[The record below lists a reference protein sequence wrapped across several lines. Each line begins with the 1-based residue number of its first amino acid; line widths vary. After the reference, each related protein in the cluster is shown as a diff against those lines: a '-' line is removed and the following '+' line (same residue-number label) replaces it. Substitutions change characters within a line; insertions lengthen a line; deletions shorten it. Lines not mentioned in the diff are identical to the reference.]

1 MLESGLANSLIHADY
16 SESGSIIIE
25 KGENYFKFSNPGNL
39 RIPIDIVME
48 GGRSDPRNAILH
60 QMFSYL
66 GFGERAGSGLY
77 MISTVWKSKNWIKP
91 QIKEE
96 LNPNRTILTLYMKK
110 DKIYTNNYP
119 NNYTNNYT
127 NKLNKIQLQIIEI
140 IKENPTITAKEI
152 SMKIGNRGLPAI
164 KWNLKQLKNNG
175 TIERKG
181 TTRKGQWII
190 L

>member
-1 MLESGLANSLIHADY
+1 MIQMFIKVWESGLANSLIHADY
-16 SESGSIIIE
+16 SESGSIVIE
-25 KGENYFKFSNPGNL
+25 KGEDYFKFSNPGNL
-39 RIPIDIVME
+39 RVPIDIVME

-119 NNYTNNYT
+119 NNYTNSYP
-127 NKLNKIQLQIIEI
+127 NKLNEIQLQIIEI

-152 SMKIGNRGLPAI
+152 
-164 KWNLKQLKNNG
+164 
-175 TIERKG
+175 
-181 TTRKGQWII
+181 
-190 L
+190 